1 MTAND
6 GLLDPDAGPNG
17 LQNHP
22 TITRPPA
29 DRRRQVGGLF
39 DPKSRI
45 SWTLRSAAATDYR
58 LEFYVNDTC
67 AGRGEAKELLGTRQV
82 TTDGAGLATGSITV
96 APVDE
101 KVTVTA
107 TETDP
112 NGVVLGPT
120 SELSPCG

>member
-1 MTAND
+1 MF
-6 GLLDPDAGPNG
+6 NG

-22 TITRPPA
+22 TISGH
-29 DRRRQVGGLF
+29 QLVIVQQGGLF
-39 DPKSRI
+39 IPKSRI

-67 AGRGEAKELLGTRQV
+67 AGRGEAKELVATEQV
-82 TTDGAGLATGSITV
+82 TTDGTGLVQGSVDI

-112 NGVVLGPT
+112 AGLLLGPT
-120 SELSPCG
+120 SELSQCG